1 LPHFLY
7 SIRILFYQPQ
17 WLLLHAGAK
26 GTNFMAKTRESIMA
40 DQTPD
45 SQSNPL
51 NDFETRNGNN
61 NGKLN
66 GNGNGGENGYGE
78 QNIQILEGLEAV
90 RVRPGMYIGATDQR
104 GLHHLIYEVVD
115 NSIDEVMA
123 GFADTISITIHAD
136 GSVTIADNGRGIPV
150 EEHHQR
156 PGLSTLEVVM
166 TILHAGGKFG
176 GGGYQIS
183 SGLHGVGVSVVNG
196 LSEWCQV
203 DVKRDGILWRQRYER
218 GVAVTPLVNMGPVE
232 GTGTT
237 TSFLPDLSVM
247 ETRDYSFDILMQRFR
262 EMAYLNRGL
271 TISLRDERSDREA
284 TFYFEGGLVS
294 FVRYL
299 NKNRKCVQS
308 RPVSTVREIDNV
320 KVELAVQYNDSWT
333 STEFSFANGINT
345 VDGGM
350 HITGFRS
357 ALTRSLNDYAR
368 KANLLKEKD
377 SNLTGDDVRQGLTAV
392 VSVKIPNPQFE
403 AQTKAKLNNA
413 EVRPIVEM
421 ITADML
427 TQYLEETPSEAKV
440 IIEKCL
446 TSARAREAARAA
458 RELIQRKNALDTT
471 LPGKLA
477 DCSEK
482 HADRCELYLVEGD
495 SAGGCF
501 CGDTLVA
508 LADGRSLSF
517 KELVAEQAKGKEH
530 FGYTIR
536 KDGTIGLERLLH
548 ARMTKM
554 QAPVVRVTLDNGE
567 SIVCTPDHRFMLRD
581 GSYKEAAQLA
591 AGDSL
596 MPLYR
601 KKSDMKEPGITIQ
614 GYEMVKDPRSDSWLF
629 THKLAD
635 WYNCWKGVYD
645 KTDGDHCHHIDFN
658 KLNNNPTNIMRLPSE
673 KHLELHRKHV
683 ERTLRH
689 PDTVEK
695 VRKLHQSKEFRA
707 MMSTRMSLPEM
718 KQALSER
725 AKLQWE
731 DETYKEY
738 MAEQWLEFYNTNEAY
753 REEVLDKLNQE
764 QRKYWSDEDN
774 RRLQAERVHAYFE
787 NHQEAREAHS
797 QRSKA
802 QWEDEELLAWRRAKT
817 QQQWT
822 PDFRAQRRATLDQTY
837 YRKTV
842 AALKQFEVDGKIDI
856 EGYSA
861 HRLVTRDAS
870 LLRFDKFCQRY
881 FDGNETLA
889 REAIVTYN
897 HCVVSVEQLD
907 QTEDVYDVEVPGAHN
922 FALASGVF
930 VHNSAKQGRD
940 RHFQAILPLRGK
952 ILNVERARLDKML
965 ENQEIK
971 NMITAIGVGI
981 GEHFNMTKLR
991 YGRIVIM
998 CDADVDGA
1006 HIRTLLLTF
1015 FFRHM
1020 EPLISGGHLYIA
1032 QPPLYHI
1039 RKGKQ
1044 TIYVYTDEE
1053 RDTLVEEYKAEHNGK
1068 EPEVGRYKGLGEMNP
1083 ETLWETTMDPAH
1095 RTILQVSIEE
1105 AVEADKTFNMLM
1117 GDEVAPRKRFIESHA
1132 KNANLDV

>member
-1 LPHFLY
+1 
-7 SIRILFYQPQ
+7 
-17 WLLLHAGAK
+17 
-26 GTNFMAKTRESIMA
+26 MAKTRETIMA
-40 DQTPD
+40 EQTPD
-45 SQSNPL
+45 DHDAL
-51 NDFETRNGNN
+51 LGNTGN
-61 NGKLN
+61 RSGNGKT
-66 GNGNGGENGYGE
+66 NGNGGNNGYSE
-78 QNIQILEGLEAV
+78 QSIQILEGLEAV

-123 GFADTISITIHAD
+123 GYADTVSVTIHAD
-136 GSVTIADNGRGIPV
+136 SSVTIEDNGRGIPV

-176 GGGYQIS
+176 GSGYQIS
-183 SGLHGVGVSVVNG
+183 SGLHGVGVSVVNA

-203 DVKRDGILWRQRYER
+203 DVRRDGSLWRQRYER
-218 GVAVTPLVNMGPVE
+218 GIAVTQLMNLGPTE

-237 TSFLPDLSVM
+237 TSFLADLTVM
-247 ETRDYSFDILMQRFR
+247 ETRDYNFDILAQRFR
-262 EMAYLNRGL
+262 EMAYLNRGM
-271 TISLRDERSDREA
+271 TISLCDERTDREA

-299 NKNRKCVQS
+299 NKNRGRVQS

-333 STEFSFANGINT
+333 TTEFSFANGINT

-413 EVRPIVEM
+413 EVRPIVEVV
-421 ITADML
+421 TAEML
-427 TQYLEETPSEAKV
+427 TQYLEETPSEAKI

-495 SAGGCF
+495 SAGG
-501 CGDTLVA
+501 
-508 LADGRSLSF
+508 
-517 KELVAEQAKGKEH
+517 
-530 FGYTIR
+530 
-536 KDGTIGLERLLH
+536 
-548 ARMTKM
+548 
-554 QAPVVRVTLDNGE
+554 
-567 SIVCTPDHRFMLRD
+567 
-581 GSYKEAAQLA
+581 
-591 AGDSL
+591 
-596 MPLYR
+596 
-601 KKSDMKEPGITIQ
+601 
-614 GYEMVKDPRSDSWLF
+614 
-629 THKLAD
+629 
-635 WYNCWKGVYD
+635 
-645 KTDGDHCHHIDFN
+645 
-658 KLNNNPTNIMRLPSE
+658 
-673 KHLELHRKHV
+673 
-683 ERTLRH
+683 
-689 PDTVEK
+689 
-695 VRKLHQSKEFRA
+695 
-707 MMSTRMSLPEM
+707 
-718 KQALSER
+718 
-725 AKLQWE
+725 
-731 DETYKEY
+731 
-738 MAEQWLEFYNTNEAY
+738 
-753 REEVLDKLNQE
+753 
-764 QRKYWSDEDN
+764 
-774 RRLQAERVHAYFE
+774 
-787 NHQEAREAHS
+787 
-797 QRSKA
+797 
-802 QWEDEELLAWRRAKT
+802 
-817 QQQWT
+817 
-822 PDFRAQRRATLDQTY
+822 
-837 YRKTV
+837 
-842 AALKQFEVDGKIDI
+842 
-856 EGYSA
+856 
-861 HRLVTRDAS
+861 
-870 LLRFDKFCQRY
+870 
-881 FDGNETLA
+881 
-889 REAIVTYN
+889 
-897 HCVVSVEQLD
+897 
-907 QTEDVYDVEVPGAHN
+907 
-922 FALASGVF
+922 
-930 VHNSAKQGRD
+930 SAKQGRD

-971 NMITAIGVGI
+971 NIITAIGVGI
-981 GEHFNMTKLR
+981 GEHFNMAKLR

-1020 EPLISGGHLYIA
+1020 EALITDGHIYIA
-1032 QPPLYHI
+1032 QPPLFHV

-1044 TIYVYTDEE
+1044 VQYVYTDEE
-1053 RDTLVEEYKAEHNGK
+1053 RDALVDEYKAEHNGK

-1083 ETLWETTMDPAH
+1083 ETLWDTTMDPSK
-1095 RTILQVSIEE
+1095 RTILKVNIEE

-1117 GDEVAPRKRFIESHA
+1117 GDEVAPRRRFIESHA